1 MRCRA
6 YVLPVGILP
15 LGILAMALTLVLAAS
30 ALAKDMGSLYDDE
43 TLQYWQTGYQ
53 RGVLRNYTEIILP
66 RLTNEERQ
74 ALAGVQFAFPLRGDD
89 NDPFAFYATHP
100 PPTVN
105 LPVLSLKFF
114 DDFSVALAWLSR
126 NGYGLD
132 TAYDYV
138 GMLKYADASEFGGRY
153 PPPLE
158 ALQIPEGALK
168 DKSVESLAGKI
179 FDSAIGFVI
188 LHELGHIRFRH
199 PGNGPEVPSD
209 VSRANEQA
217 ADNFALEILRRT
229 ESQPTGMAFLFLAFA
244 YGTPNRGDFASAADY
259 ESSLQSATHPLTQAR
274 MQALSNELRD
284 AADDFA
290 RNEPDPAAGRKA
302 ILYIA
307 DQLSLVTQILADPDL
322 QRLIDRIGRTT
333 TLAMLAPRR
342 PGEGVAPAQPAST
355 TAGAGPFEGAYK
367 GEIGLPDCSVAISTV
382 LKRNWDRVTGEYY
395 YGAGRGTLAGIID
408 GGNLV
413 FEWKEASEHG
423 HGVFRAD
430 PDGASFSGSWGFGD
444 SDSDGGSWT
453 GRGVGE

>member
-1 MRCRA
+1 VSIFA
-6 YVLPVGILP
+6 G
-15 LGILAMALTLVLAAS
+15 ALMLVLAAS
-30 ALAKDMGSLYDDE
+30 ALAKDMSSLYDDA
-43 TLQYWQTGYQ
+43 TLQYWQSRYKT
-53 RGVLRNYTEIILP
+53 GVLRNYAEIILP

-74 ALAGVQFAFPLRGDD
+74 ALAEVQFAFPLRGADSD
-89 NDPFAFYATHP
+89 IFAFYATHP

-138 GMLKYADASEFGGRY
+138 GMLKYADVSEFGGRY

-158 ALQIPEGALK
+158 ALQIPEGALA
-168 DKSVESLAGKI
+168 DKSVEALAGKI
-179 FDSAIGFVI
+179 FDSAIGFVM

-209 VSRANEQA
+209 VSRANEAA
-217 ADNFALEILRRT
+217 ADAFALEILRRT
-229 ESQPTGMAFLFLAFA
+229 ETQPTGMAFLFLAFA

-259 ESSLQSATHPLTQAR
+259 ERSLETATHPLTQSR
-274 MQALSNELRD
+274 MQALSDQLHD

-290 RNEPDPAAGRKA
+290 RIEPDPAAGRKS

-307 DQLSLVTQILADPDL
+307 DQLSLVTQILVDPDL

-342 PGEGVAPAQPAST
+342 PGEGVVTAQPAST
-355 TAGAGPFEGAYK
+355 AARAGPFDGAYK
-367 GEIGLPDCSVAISTV
+367 GDIQLPDGSVAITTV
-382 LKRNWDRVTGEYY
+382 LKRNGDRVTGEYY
-395 YGAGRGTLAGIID
+395 YGAGRGTLVGIID
-408 GGNLV
+408 GGVLV

-423 HGVFRAD
+423 HGFFRPN
-430 PDGASFSGSWGFGD
+430 PDGTSFSGSWGIGD
-444 SDSDGGSWT
+444 SVSDGGSWT

>member
-1 MRCRA
+1 M
-6 YVLPVGILP
+6 LPVGMLTM
-15 LGILAMALTLVLAAS
+15 GILAGTLMLVLAA
-30 ALAKDMGSLYDDE
+30 AAPAKDMGSLYDDE
-43 TLQYWQTGYQ
+43 TLQYWQSRYQ
-53 RGVLRNYTEIILP
+53 NGVLRNYTEIILP

-74 ALAGVQFAFPLRGDD
+74 ALAEVQFAFPLRGTD

-126 NGYGLD
+126 NGYGVE

-138 GMLKYADASEFGGRY
+138 SMLKYTDASEFGGRY

-158 ALQIPEGALK
+158 ALQIPQDALA
-168 DKSVESLAGKI
+168 DKSVENLAGKI

-209 VSRANEQA
+209 VSRANEEA

-259 ESSLQSATHPLTQAR
+259 EQSLQSATHPLTQAR
-274 MQALSNELRD
+274 MQALSDELRD

-307 DQLSLVTQILADPDL
+307 DQLSLVTQILSDPDL

-342 PGEGVAPAQPAST
+342 PGERVPPVQPTST
-355 TAGAGPFEGAYK
+355 AAGAGPFDGAYK
-367 GEIGLPDCSVAISTV
+367 GDIQLPDGSVAISTI
-382 LKRNWDRVTGEYY
+382 LKRNGDRVTGEYY
-395 YGAGRGTLAGIID
+395 YGAGRGTLIGIID
-408 GGNLV
+408 GGVLV

-423 HGVFRAD
+423 HGVFRPD
-430 PDGASFSGSWGFGD
+430 PDGTSFSGSWGVGD
-444 SDSDGGSWT
+444 SVSNGGSWT
-453 GRGVGE
+453 GRGAGQ